1 MKLGRVLAN
10 AWGHNISGKAGT
22 PAQPSGYSQLS
33 LVRQAHCAS
42 RTNKPFM
49 HLASP
54 APRQRGS
61 WPHNMERWSSEC
73 TLDGLRRADS
83 MALCLPKLGLPESL
97 IFLNLPTAV
106 FVRRSRART
115 TVLISM
121 SYRGSLADHG
131 KQCAFR

>member
-1 MKLGRVLAN
+1 MKSGHVLAN
-10 AWGHNISGKAGT
+10 AWDHNISGKVGT
-22 PAQPSGYSQLS
+22 PAQLSGCSQLY
-33 LVRQAHCAS
+33 LVQQAHCAF
-42 RTNKPFM
+42 RKNKPFTP
-49 HLASP
+49 LASP
-54 APRQRGS
+54 VPRQRGS
-61 WPHNMERWSSEC
+61 WPHSMERWSSEC
-73 TLDGLRRADS
+73 MLDGLHRADS